1 MRSRGPCGGSDVVCL
16 LCLLLVVL
24 VLFVAAVS
32 SGGDRGGGEFE
43 SMKVSPA
50 RK

>member
-1 MRSRGPCGGSDVVCL
+1 MCSSGPHGGSDVVCL
-16 LCLLLVVL
+16 LFLSLVVL

-32 SGGDRGGGEFE
+32 SGGERGAGEFE
-43 SMKVSPA
+43 SMTVSPE